1 MSLPLTA
8 LIDKT
13 WPFAASILGTA
24 VAFGSLH
31 SDVADL
37 KAKQDTASKDH
48 DAIVRI
54 EERQTDM
61 KQDLQDIKQYLHS
74 APPSV
79 AKK

>member
-1 MSLPLTA
+1 MALPIASLL
-8 LIDKT
+8 DKT

-37 KAKQDTASKDH
+37 KAKQDTAAKDH

-61 KQDLQDIKQYLHS
+61 KQDLQDIKAYLRP